1 MAIDFFLMNFVII
14 GPVINLRGF
23 AKSANRYVK

>member
-14 GPVINLRGF
+14 RSVINLRGF
-23 AKSANRYVK
+23 VKSANRYVK